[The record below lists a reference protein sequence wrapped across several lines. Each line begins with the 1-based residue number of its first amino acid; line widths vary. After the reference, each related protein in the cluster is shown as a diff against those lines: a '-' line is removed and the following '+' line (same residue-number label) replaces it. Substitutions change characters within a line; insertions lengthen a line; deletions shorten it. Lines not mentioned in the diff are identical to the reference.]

1 MACLRYLARRE
12 HSQAELRQKL
22 VRAGYPDALV
32 IDVIVEFERKGYQS
46 DRRYAEVLSG
56 HRARQGYGPLR
67 IRAELRQKGVA
78 EGDVSPLAQEESAA
92 ALESAYTRKY
102 GGSPPDSLS
111 ERANRERYLL
121 RRGFSGDAIRQ
132 FFRRLRDARTGD

>member
-1 MACLRYLARRE
+1 M
-12 HSQAELRQKL
+12 
-22 VRAGYPDALV
+22 VRAGYPEALV

-67 IRAELRQKGVA
+67 VKTELRHKGVA
-78 EGDVSPLAQEESAA
+78 ERDLSPLAQEEYAE
-92 ALESAYTRKY
+92 ALETAHQKKY
-102 GGSPPDSLS
+102 GCTVPDSVS
-111 ERANRERYLL
+111 ERAARERFLL

-132 FFRRLRDARTGD
+132 FFRRLKEAQDGD